1 MSPKPTY
8 EDLVKRNQDLEQRIV
23 KYRHIAKA
31 QQKSEA
37 ALKSLLR
44 AVPIGIGVACDRVI
58 QEANDRL
65 CETLGYSHEEILGKS
80 ARILYPTDEDFE
92 YVGREKYKQIY
103 EKGIGAVETHFQR
116 KDGSVIDVL
125 LSSAPIEPK
134 DLSMGVTFTVLDI
147 TTRKQS
153 ERKLQKSEQKY
164 RLLVESTPDWVW
176 MCDEEG
182 DLTYSNR
189 GAKQILGYEV
199 QEILGTSAFRLMD
212 SKDRKRV
219 RKWFRKAKKRKRGWK
234 GTVVR
239 WQHKDKSIRF
249 LETIAEPIIDDNGD
263 LKGFTGI
270 DRDITVRKQAKE
282 ALRKANANLKKR
294 TRELELKRKS
304 LEELNAAMRVVLKK
318 RETDKAKIKESVL
331 ANVKKLIE
339 PYFEKI
345 KKTGLNDQQMG
356 VLRILESNL
365 KEIISPFTQEVSLKY
380 FKLTSTEIQVAKQIR
395 HGHTTKQIADFM
407 DISPR
412 TIETHRKNI
421 RRKIG
426 LEGKK
431 ANLRSHLM
439 SVVNE
444 GE

>member
-219 RKWFRKAKKRKRGWK
+219 RKWFRKAKKQKRGWN

-249 LETIAEPIIDDNGD
+249 LETIGEPIIDDNGD
-263 LKGFTGI
+263 LRGFTGI
-270 DRDITVRKQAKE
+270 DRDVTVRKQAKE

>member
-44 AVPIGIGVACDRVI
+44 AVPIGVACDRVI

-80 ARILYPTDEDFE
+80 ARMLYPTDEDFE

-219 RKWFRKAKKRKRGWK
+219 RKWFRKAKKQKRGWN

>member
-80 ARILYPTDEDFE
+80 ARMLYPTDEDFE

-219 RKWFRKAKKRKRGWK
+219 RKWFRKAKKQKRGWN

-318 RETDKAKIKESVL
+318 REMDKAKIKESVL

>member
-1 MSPKPTY
+1 MSAKPTY
-8 EDLVKRNQDLEQRIV
+8 EELVNRNQDLEQQIV

-80 ARILYPTDEDFE
+80 ARMLYPTDEDFE

-219 RKWFRKAKKRKRGWK
+219 RKWFRKAKKQKRGWN

-318 RETDKAKIKESVL
+318 REMDKAKIKESVL

>member
-80 ARILYPTDEDFE
+80 ARMLYPTDEDFE

-199 QEILGTSAFRLMD
+199 QEILGTSAFQLMD

-219 RKWFRKAKKRKRGWK
+219 RKWFRKAKKQKRGWN

-318 RETDKAKIKESVL
+318 REMDKAKIKESVL

-345 KKTGLNDQQMG
+345 KITGLNDQQMG